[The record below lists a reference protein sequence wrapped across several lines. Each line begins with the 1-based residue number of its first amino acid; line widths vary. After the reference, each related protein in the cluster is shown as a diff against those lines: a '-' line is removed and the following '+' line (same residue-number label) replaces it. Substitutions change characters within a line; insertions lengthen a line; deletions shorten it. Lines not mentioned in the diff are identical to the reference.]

1 MTKSEPL
8 TNTDDNP
15 ALSSLVIRRNARAR
29 RVSLR
34 LDTRHHH
41 FVLTLPGSVPES
53 QGLAFAA
60 SKSAWMEKALLSLP
74 VRRSFQPGETLPLRG
89 VEHRI
94 EHDAQAPARVTL
106 IRREDSNPV
115 LFVGGTLTGLDIR
128 VLNWLKRQARQTMTE
143 RSEHMAQQLS
153 VTFKQI
159 NIGDA
164 KTRWGSC
171 SSRRIL
177 NYSWRLIMTPPEI
190 IDYVAAHEVAHLKE
204 MNHSPAFWKLVE
216 YLIPDYKPARKW
228 LRTHAVDLARYGPQ

>member
-1 MTKSEPL
+1 MMTK
-8 TNTDDNP
+8 TNHP
-15 ALSSLVIRRNARAR
+15 RKEAEMESQALSNLVVRRHAQAR

-41 FVLTLPGSVPES
+41 FVLTLPKGVPES
-53 QGLAFAA
+53 QGLAFAK
-60 SKSAWMEKALLSLP
+60 SKSDWMEKALQGLP
-74 VRRSFQPGETLPLRG
+74 ARRLFQPGEMLPLRG

-106 IRREDSNPV
+106 IR
-115 LFVGGTLTGLDIR
+115 
-128 VLNWLKRQARQTMTE
+128 LKRQAKQTMTE
-143 RSEHMAQQLS
+143 RSEYMAQQLS

-171 SSRRIL
+171 SSKRIL
-177 NYSWRLIMTPPEI
+177 NYSWRLIMAPPEI

-204 MNHSPAFWKLVE
+204 MNHSPAFWKLVKF
-216 YLIPDYKPARKW
+216 IMPDYKLARKW
-228 LRTHAVDLARYGPQ
+228 LRTHAIDLAQYGPQ